1 MFKTL
6 LELDTIRGP
15 HSTGVITVNPH
26 TYVSEYSKE
35 LGTPWDFFKKSHLFD
50 DKGNFYRATCALI
63 GHNRLATQGAI
74 NKENAHPFDFPNIV
88 GVHNGT
94 LEQSS
99 FRELKEGGS
108 NFEVDSEALYHRLN
122 DKPLKKVLP
131 ELSGAW
137 ALFFY
142 DKKNKTIR
150 LIRNSQRPLSYAFS
164 KDGKTLFFASEGW
177 MIDIAARKNNVK
189 IQDVLEVKEN
199 LMHYIHLD
207 KLGKGLNLYYN
218 EEPIKPKPIVIT
230 QHTYT
235 SYPQSWIRNTPRV
248 DPRIAEILD
257 EDNVCAI
264 YYEDGKITKGQ
275 TFCSVEMTSLNK
287 GRTVK
292 LFINNH
298 KGDMEKLLEDLT
310 ESGALFTVGIN
321 SVYTID
327 EKTIF
332 QGTSNTLTEVDWESY
347 FGVEEETISI
357 GGEEVNKDQWE
368 KLMAEGCAWCS
379 TQSVDFDKHNEVQW
393 VEYPK
398 TFLCPDCVKA
408 NSIAM

>member
-1 MFKTL
+1 
-6 LELDTIRGP
+6 
-15 HSTGVITVNPH
+15 
-26 TYVSEYSKE
+26 
-35 LGTPWDFFKKSHLFD
+35 
-50 DKGNFYRATCALI
+50 
-63 GHNRLATQGAI
+63 
-74 NKENAHPFDFPNIV
+74 
-88 GVHNGT
+88 
-94 LEQSS
+94 
-99 FRELKEGGS
+99 
-108 NFEVDSEALYHRLN
+108 
-122 DKPLKKVLP
+122 
-131 ELSGAW
+131 
-137 ALFFY
+137 
-142 DKKNKTIR
+142 
-150 LIRNSQRPLSYAFS
+150 
-164 KDGKTLFFASEGW
+164 
-177 MIDIAARKNNVK
+177 VK